1 MFDLLIRNAHILR
14 VSPGGQVEILRH
26 HDVGIKGN
34 RISAVQP
41 GGVIDP
47 GRARQVMDAS
57 GMVAMPG
64 LINTHAHVPM
74 VIFRGL
80 AEDVS
85 LEKWFNDCMWPLE
98 SNLQEDDVYWGM
110 LLGLAEMIE
119 SGVTC
124 VADHYFYM
132 DRAAEAVKEA
142 GTRAA
147 LGWAMFG
154 NQGAAMLDRTARFI
168 ERWQGAAGGRITTWM
183 APHAPY
189 TCDDGFLRASAQRAR
204 DLDVGIHIHVA
215 ETRAQTEASL
225 EKRGL
230 TPIQVLEETGVLL
243 QPTILAHAVGATA
256 DDMKL
261 LAERPAGVAH
271 APKTYLKLAMGTAP
285 VVNFRQAGVPV
296 GLATDGAVSSNTL
309 DVWES
314 MRLMAMTQKQE
325 QGVPEVMSLAEVLTI
340 ATRDSARVVGLGDR
354 IGVMEP
360 GYLADLILVDMGG
373 THVQPLHSV
382 TASLVYA
389 TRASD
394 VHTVIVDGKVI
405 MRDRQLLTLNKAEIV
420 EQVNGSMERRS
431 SSRSMALW
439 SVWPAGFRAS
449 GYRCIV
455 RNMQNV
461 RRKT

>member
-1 MFDLLIRNAHILR
+1 MFDLLIQNAHVLR
-14 VSPGGQVEILRH
+14 VSPDGQVEISRH
-26 HDVGIKGN
+26 HDVGVEGN
-34 RISAVQP
+34 RIGAVEP

-47 GRARQVMDAS
+47 GRAGQVIDAS

-147 LGWAMFG
+147 LGWAVFG
-154 NQGAAMLDRTARFI
+154 NQGPPMLDRTTRFI

-225 EKRGL
+225 EKRGV
-230 TPIQVLEETGVLL
+230 TPIQVLEDTGVLQ

-256 DDMKL
+256 DDIKL
-261 LAERPAGVAH
+261 LAERPSGVAH

-285 VVNFRQAGVPV
+285 VVDFRQAGVPV
-296 GLATDGAVSSNTL
+296 GLATDGAVSTNTL

-314 MRLMAMTQKQE
+314 MRLMAMTQKQD
-325 QGVPEVMSLAEVLTI
+325 QGTPEVMSLADVLTI
-340 ATRDSARVVGLGDR
+340 ATRDSARVVGLSDC
-354 IGVMEP
+354 IGAMEP
-360 GYLADLILVDMGG
+360 GYLADLILVDMAG

-394 VHTVIVDGKVI
+394 VHTVIVDGRII

-420 EQVNGSMERRS
+420 EQVNRSMERL
-431 SSRSMALW
+431 A
-439 SVWPAGFRAS
+439 
-449 GYRCIV
+449 
-455 RNMQNV
+455 
-461 RRKT
+461 RRIPGQRIQVYDP